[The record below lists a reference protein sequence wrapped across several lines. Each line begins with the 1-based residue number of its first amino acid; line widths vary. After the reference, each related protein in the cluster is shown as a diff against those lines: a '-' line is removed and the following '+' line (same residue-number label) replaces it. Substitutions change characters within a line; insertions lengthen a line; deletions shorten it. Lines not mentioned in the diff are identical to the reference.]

1 MMKVWLDLF
10 IQVFI
15 RTHYPVVVRRIKKE
29 RELGLSSRKYTL
41 ADVREVGYKKR
52 DAWWTVLLVDPIA
65 ARLIVPIANYTRL
78 TPNQIS
84 IIAFFLG
91 LGAAYSFYVGSYT
104 ALLIGALLYH
114 FSFIL
119 DCIDGKI
126 ARLKGTGT
134 IFGMW
139 LDYTLDR
146 VRVAICAVALLYGQF
161 VRTEEMFYLYLIL
174 LVVLLDMMRYMNAL
188 HVFKMR
194 QEMRKQIRRLKKRL
208 QLLQEGLYPEKEQEY
223 EDKETE
229 QPLYKKKV
237 DLQQEFKSKFTWFM
251 KVREFLINK
260 RIRVHLFSGIE
271 YQMFIFIIG
280 PIIGLIPETIIVSS
294 VIFALFELAIMYKLW
309 LSTKDFNKEKG
320 ILQEEIAIAEAE
332 LPPEKLAELEAAHN

>member
-1 MMKVWLDLF
+1 MNSILSERDF
-10 IQVFI
+10 A
-15 RTHYPVVVRRIKKE
+15 PNKKE
-29 RELGLSSRKYTL
+29 RELDLSSRKYTL
-41 ADVREVGYKKR
+41 TDVREVGYKKV

-65 ARLIVPIANYTRL
+65 SRLIVPIANYTRL

-84 IIAFFLG
+84 ILAFLLG
-91 LGAAYSFYVGSYT
+91 LGAAYSFYIGSYT
-104 ALLIGALLYH
+104 ALVIGALLYH

-161 VRTEEMFYLYLIL
+161 VQTEEMFYLYLIL
-174 LVVLLDMMRYMNAL
+174 LVILLDMMRYMNAL

-194 QEMRKQIRRLKKRL
+194 QEMKKQINRSKKRL
-208 QLLQEGLYPEKEQEY
+208 QLLQGDQYS
-223 EDKETE
+223 EDDLENEEE
-229 QPLYKKKV
+229 QPLFKKKI

-251 KVREFLINK
+251 KLRDFFINK
-260 RIRVHLFSGIE
+260 RIRMHLFSGIE

-280 PIIGLIPETIIVSS
+280 PIIGFIPETIIVSS
-294 VIFALFELAIMYKLW
+294 IIFALFELAIMYKLW
-309 LSTKDFNKEKG
+309 LSTKDFKKEIG
-320 ILQEEIAIAEAE
+320 ILQEEIATAEAA
-332 LPPEKLAELEAAHN
+332 LPPEKLAELEAAHNS